1 MIKVITSKDNKRVK
15 YALSLRENK
24 NQTQFK
30 QFLGESLKSL
40 ELAIKANVVKEVFT
54 YNHLNIDESI
64 EQYLVNEDVMKK
76 LSCSVNPEGV
86 VFIADIKENRPE
98 QLNKVLYLD
107 HINDPGNMG
116 TMIRTA
122 LAFNFDAVVVSKD
135 SVSIYNDKVLAS
147 CKGANYL
154 IPVFHDELSNYVR
167 THHIISSCLDAKA
180 IDMNELEI
188 PHKFVLVM
196 GNEAHGISSEIRK
209 LTNTFVKIPISNIDS
224 LNVSVAAGILMHHL
238 SK

>member
-1 MIKVITSKDNKRVK
+1 MIKVITSKDNARVK
-15 YALSLRENK
+15 YAISLRDNK
-24 NQTQFK
+24 NKVKYQ

-40 ELAIKANVVKEVFT
+40 ELAIKAGLVKEVFT
-54 YNHLNIDESI
+54 YSHLDIDENIS
-64 EQYLVNEDVMKK
+64 QYLVSEEVMKK

-86 VFIADIKENRPE
+86 VFIADIKESIPE
-98 QLNKVLYLD
+98 KLNKVLYLD

-135 SVSIYNDKVLAS
+135 SVSIYNEKVLAA

-154 IPVFHDELSNYVR
+154 IPIFHQELSSFTR
-167 THHIISSCLDAKA
+167 THNIISSCLDNKA
-180 IDMNELEI
+180 VELDALEV
-188 PHKFVLVM
+188 PAKFVLVM
-196 GNEAHGISSEIRK
+196 GNEAHGISSEVRK
-209 LTNTFVKIPISNIDS
+209 LSNTFVKIKIDNIDS